1 MIEAKIVFGLLTI
14 FVFSS
19 ILRVQYSNQLRLYEK
34 IFILFIFFSSLIIIF
49 SPSLLDQIASLL
61 KIERGRDLLFYFYM
75 FLSFWG
81 LIRSHIR
88 INKLSSSLKRVTSQL
103 ALISP
108 IVSKNKKNKS
118 NYKK

>member
-14 FVFSS
+14 FVFTSFM
-19 ILRVQYSNQLRLYEK
+19 RVQYSNQLRLYEK
-34 IFILFIFFSSLIIIF
+34 LFIIIIFITSLIIIF
-49 SPSLLDQIASLL
+49 SPSLLDKIAKLL

-88 INKLSSSLKRVTSQL
+88 INKLSSSLNRVTSQL

-108 IVSKNKKNKS
+108 IISKNKKEQIDDIQ
-118 NYKK
+118 